1 MPAMNSDP
9 HQSEPDHPDATAH
22 PPLASA
28 TPHPPR
34 RWWLKR
40 IALAVVLFIAGFIT
54 LFVIWHRVADQRLQA
69 AIDKIKAA
77 GEPLFPEDFNTPP
90 IPDED
95 NAAIVYA
102 RIAPLMERF
111 EHSDGR
117 AVLYRCR
124 DLDANNQAF
133 VSTCGTLLASQ
144 ESAFELLR
152 EAQAKPDL
160 RWFVEFKPPLL
171 EIDFSELNLS
181 AFRALSLL
189 LHIRAQD
196 EHRRGRDDL
205 SVETVGQLLSLA
217 EDIDRIPILLAH
229 LVAGSILNRTVDL
242 IQELIPNL
250 NSLEIEQ
257 QVDRQ
262 PADRAAVESILNR
275 LLDDAPARENI
286 AQAFRYER
294 ATQLDSFYIVMGRS
308 SARATNAANRS
319 SGSTYGP
326 YFVVGPVFK
335 LDVESMLSHTSD
347 LVSAIQLPNHRAYA
361 RFLRSCPAPPGMG
374 AQNLLEGLVHML
386 SRILLPS
393 LDRSIVLHYGTIAR
407 RRMAATALAIRLF
420 ELDHGHRPLT
430 LDELVPDYLS
440 EVPADPMSS
449 NGVIQYL
456 PNAEHPRLYSIGP
469 DGIDDGGEYVY
480 KSEGRINYDMADI
493 PFFLNGQPP
502 APKDETDE

>member
-1 MPAMNSDP
+1 MNSDP

-34 RWWLKR
+34 RRWLKR

-77 GEPLFPEDFNTPP
+77 GEPLYPEDFNTPP

-95 NAAIVYA
+95 NAAAIVYA

-319 SGSTYGP
+319 GG
-326 YFVVGPVFK
+326 
-335 LDVESMLSHTSD
+335 SD
-347 LVSAIQLPNHRAYA
+347 LWSLFRGRTQFSSSTWKACCRIHRISSPRSSCPITARTRVSCGVVQRLPEWAHKTSLKASYTCSRGYCCPPSID
-361 RFLRSCPAPPGMG
+361 RSCFTME
-374 AQNLLEGLVHML
+374 Q
-386 SRILLPS
+386 SRGVGWP
-393 LDRSIVLHYGTIAR
+393 
-407 RRMAATALAIRLF
+407 
-420 ELDHGHRPLT
+420 RPRWPF
-430 LDELVPDYLS
+430 D
-440 EVPADPMSS
+440 SS
-449 NGVIQYL
+449 NWTTATG
-456 PNAEHPRLYSIGP
+456 H
-469 DGIDDGGEYVY
+469 
-480 KSEGRINYDMADI
+480 
-493 PFFLNGQPP
+493 
-502 APKDETDE
+502 